1 MTAVI
6 LTTELIAPPIGAA
19 LMTINAW
26 IPFLASSVI
35 AAISVIWAV
44 FFSPAIRNR
53 TEPASTTAHEE
64 QPARTWYALER
75 IRQFYNQLVQNR
87 NAALVVASFFVTLL
101 GTHAFGVLLQYVSKR
116 FHISYAEVRTS
127 DN

>member
-19 LMTINAW
+19 LMTINPW

-44 FFSPAIRNR
+44 FFFPAIRNR

-101 GTHAFGVLLQYVSKR
+101 GTHAFGVLLQYISKR